1 MNQKVK
7 IVNINK
13 DSGCV
18 TIDNGQ
24 RQDTLYLSE
33 KPRQFMGKLQLG
45 EAEMSTTTEVDENG
59 MPFISF
65 IKNTGI
71 MQPKP
76 FYAPKVGFNK
86 ALGIQRDNS
95 EDRSVSMLCSY
106 CKDVA
111 LEVFKS
117 AQLKGG
123 IIEIDEAFKV
133 AEVCVMKCY
142 KSIKE
147 QLK

>member
-59 MPFISF
+59 MPFVSF

-71 MQPKP
+71 APRAP
-76 FYAPKVGFNK
+76 FTPRAAFNK

-95 EDRSVSMLCSY
+95 EDRSVSMITSY
-106 CKDVA
+106 IKDTALEIYKLGNAKGMIEMDVA
-111 LEVFKS
+111 FN
-117 AQLKGG
+117 
-123 IIEIDEAFKV
+123 V
-133 AEVCVMKCY
+133 AKICVMKAY
-142 KSIKE
+142 KEVKE
-147 QLK
+147 ELK